1 MQILSSKPS
10 EPIKIDE
17 MLKQDAR
24 TFITA
29 FSTAFVLNGA
39 KALIVELKGE
49 KYQLTPEDFE
59 KCIDE
64 DGKIDTERLM
74 EYLYSNKKKIPLRSN
89 YNNPKDSINN
99 AETLYKKFL
108 YKHGSARYM
117 PGTIQLKKA
126 LENTTVYSSDKEFE
140 NKYAE
145 LGGTGNV
152 KTVAGFNYMGKTF
165 LRKDVSYLVVI
176 HELTHSL
183 GNVDGTTR
191 QGISDTGINEAMTDA
206 IANDIGGEVG
216 QSSYLKGAEAVA
228 DINKELFRIT
238 GDNLLYESY
247 YSSNKTAFKTA
258 LNSIM
263 EDNNFYDNL
272 AEQMEISRNGNSSFR
287 QRNEANKSIDKM
299 VDQFLFKARKIK

>member
-1 MQILSSKPS
+1 M
-10 EPIKIDE
+10 DE
-17 MLKQDAR
+17 LLKQDAN

-29 FSTAFVLNGA
+29 FSTAFILNGG
-39 KALIVELKGE
+39 KAIAIKIQGKDVQIK
-49 KYQLTPEDFE
+49 PEDLE
-59 KCIDE
+59 KCIDR

-117 PGTIQLKKA
+117 PGTIQLKKPF
-126 LENTTVYSSDKEFE
+126 ENITVYSSDKEFE

-152 KTVAGFNYMGKTF
+152 KTVAGFNYMGKSF

-183 GNVDGTTR
+183 GNVNGTTR
-191 QGISDTGINEAMTDA
+191 QGISHTGINEAMTDA
-206 IANDIGGEVG
+206 ITNDIGGEVG
-216 QSSYLKGAEAVA
+216 QSAYLKGAEAVA

-272 AEQMEISRNGNSSFR
+272 AEQMEVSRNGNSSFR
-287 QRNEANKSIDKM
+287 QRNEANKSIDKI